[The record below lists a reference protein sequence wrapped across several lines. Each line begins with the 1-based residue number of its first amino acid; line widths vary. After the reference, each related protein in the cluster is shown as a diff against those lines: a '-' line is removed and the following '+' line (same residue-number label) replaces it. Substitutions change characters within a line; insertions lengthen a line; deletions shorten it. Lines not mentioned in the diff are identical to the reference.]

1 MSNLS
6 TQLLVIGGGATGLG
20 IALDACLRGIK
31 TVLVDRCDLSQGTSG
46 RYHGLLHS
54 GGRYVLSDPQ
64 AAAACASE
72 NILLRKIAAP
82 AIEDTGGYFVSTPGD
97 SLEFPDLWL
106 AACRRVGV
114 PCEERSS
121 QQLRHREPLLN
132 PRISRAFEVQDASL
146 DSFDLAHM
154 LAHGIRDAGGKI
166 LLHHEVTDL
175 VLKAGQLEFVR
186 LLDRQS
192 HKRVSIGADFIVNA
206 AGPWSEMIAHMVNI
220 KLPIS
225 LSKGTML
232 AMASR
237 LTNTVINRCKSPG
250 DGDIIVPVGTVCVL
264 GTTDSPVNNPE
275 DVNVLPW
282 EIDLLLS
289 EADLLIPGIQQHRP
303 LRTWAGVRPLYDEA
317 VSREPNR
324 KRIITREHIVLDH
337 RETDGVDH
345 FVTVFGGKLT
355 TYRLMAEEAVSL
367 IANRLGN
374 TVPCSTASA
383 TLPSPETNKYF
394 ALPGRL
400 SLLAGDAS
408 PVKEMIICECELVT
422 DEQIKR
428 ALNAESSPTLD
439 DIRRDL
445 RLGMGPCQAAY
456 CAFRAAGIASLLEK
470 SPPDFLTDF
479 AKERWKGIRSLT
491 WGVSMQQIE
500 IMRRI
505 YSELLHLPRD
515 TDQ

>member
-20 IALDACLRGIK
+20 IAWDACLRGIK
-31 TVLVDRCDLSQGTSG
+31 TVLVDRSDLTQGTSG

-64 AAAACASE
+64 TAIDCAAE
-72 NILLRKIAAP
+72 NVLLRKIAAP
-82 AIEDTGGYFVSTPGD
+82 AIEDTGGYFVATPGD
-97 SLEFPDLWL
+97 PLDFPDLWL
-106 AACRRVGV
+106 DACRRTGV

-166 LLHHEVTDL
+166 LLRHEVMNL
-175 VLKAGQLEFVR
+175 MLKAGQIESIHLQD
-186 LLDRQS
+186 LQS
-192 HKRVSIGADFIVNA
+192 HKKVSISADFIVNA
-206 AGPWSEMIAHMVNI
+206 AGPWSEMIAQMANI
-220 KLPIS
+220 HLPIF

-232 AMASR
+232 AIASR
-237 LTNTVINRCKSPG
+237 LINSVINRCKIPG

-264 GTTDSPVNNPE
+264 GTTDTPVNHPE
-275 DVNVLPW
+275 DVQVLPW

-289 EADLLIPGIQQHRP
+289 EAELLIPGIQQHRS
-303 LRTWAGVRPLYDEA
+303 LRVWAGIRPLYEA
-317 VSREPNR
+317 DSQEPGS
-324 KRIITREHIVLDH
+324 KRVITREHIIVDH
-337 RETDGVDH
+337 RDADGVDN
-345 FVTVFGGKLT
+345 FVSVFGGKLT

-374 TVPCSTASA
+374 TVPCSTTSSA
-383 TLPSPETNKYF
+383 LPSPETDKYF
-394 ALPGRL
+394 SLSARL
-400 SLLAGDAS
+400 SNIAEEAS
-408 PVKEMIICECELVT
+408 PIKEMIICECELVT
-422 DEQIKR
+422 DKQLKR
-428 ALNAESSPTLD
+428 ALKTEPSPTLD

-456 CAFRAAGIASLLEK
+456 CGLRAAGIASLLEK
-470 SPPDFLTDF
+470 SPPGFLNNF
-479 AKERWKGIRSLT
+479 IKERWKGIHSLT
-491 WGVSMQQIE
+491 WGTSIQQME
-500 IMRRI
+500 FMRRI
-505 YSELLHLPRD
+505 YSELLHLSRD
-515 TDQ
+515 TDL